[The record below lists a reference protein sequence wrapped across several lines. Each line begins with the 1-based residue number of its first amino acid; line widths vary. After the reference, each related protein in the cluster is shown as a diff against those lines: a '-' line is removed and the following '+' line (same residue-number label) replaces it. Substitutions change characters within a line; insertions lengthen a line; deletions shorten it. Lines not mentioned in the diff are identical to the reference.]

1 MPEAVALS
9 LVVPPEL
16 GAAAAVLSDLKARV
30 TAAEKTAKLDRLQR
44 KVPVLGRAAVLDQDW
59 RDNPTT
65 RERRRNLRPRL
76 AAKSEWARREA
87 IQRNRA
93 FVAAYRDAR
102 ERWLTNPNAKFP
114 PGTYWLRRF
123 ANVTVES

>member
-1 MPEAVALS
+1 VALE

-16 GAAAAVLSDLKARV
+16 GAAASVLSELKARV
-30 TAAEKTAKLDRLQR
+30 SAAEQNAKLDRLQR
-44 KVPVLGRAAVLDQDW
+44 KVPVLGRAAVLAQNW

-65 RERRRNLRPRL
+65 RERRRNLRPQL
-76 AAKSEWARREA
+76 AARSEWARREA

-93 FVAAYRDAR
+93 FVAAYREAR
-102 ERWLTNPNAKFP
+102 ERWLTNPSATFP